1 MALNVVFIGFILI
14 GFLVALIRFFA
25 FKDLEIFTTII
36 QGTFDS
42 AAVGFDICIKLT
54 GALTLWMGIMKIG
67 ENGKAVR
74 YLSKLVAPFFNRLF
88 PELPKN
94 HPVFGSI
101 MMNFSANMLGLDN
114 AATPMGLKAM
124 EELQELNTQK
134 EKASNAQIMFLVLNT
149 SGLTLIP
156 ISIIALRTTEL
167 TLQQTG
173 KFANVPLG
181 SFATDV
187 FIPILIATFVAS
199 LVGIIAVSIKQKI
212 NLLQPIVM
220 AYLVGAVLLIV
231 GTIIYFEGLTPEQ
244 IKVRSSFIASF
255 TLFSVIVSFV
265 LLAIKN
271 KVNVYESFIEGA
283 KGGFKTAIKIVPYLI
298 GILVAIGIF
307 RSCGALD
314 FITDAMRW
322 GVSFFTDKTEFVN
335 ALPTAIMK
343 PLSGGG
349 ARATMVES
357 MRHYGVAVVNGELI
371 ESFPS
376 FLSGVF
382 QGSTE
387 TTFYVLAVYFGSV
400 GIKKT
405 RYALGAGLVAD
416 LAGIIAAI
424 FVAYLFYAH

>member
-1 MALNVVFIGFILI
+1 MALNYVFVAFILI
-14 GFLVALIRFFA
+14 GFLTALYRFFVMGDMDV
-25 FKDLEIFTTII
+25 FSVIV
-36 QGTFDS
+36 QGTFDN
-42 AAVGFDICIKLT
+42 AKLGFELSLGLT

-67 ENGKAVR
+67 EDGKAVQL
-74 YLSKLVAPFFNRLF
+74 LSRIVAPFFNRLF

-94 HPVFGSI
+94 HSVFGSI

-124 EELQELNTQK
+124 GELQNLNPEPQ
-134 EKASNAQIMFLVLNT
+134 KASNAQIMFLVLNT

-156 ISIIALRTTEL
+156 VSILTLRT
-167 TLQQTG
+167 QQFYMQSQNLACTNLA
-173 KFANVPLG
+173 AN
-181 SFATDV
+181 ATDV
-187 FIPILIATFVAS
+187 FVPILIATFISS
-199 LVGIIAVSIKQKI
+199 LVGIIVVSLIQKI
-212 NLLQPIVM
+212 NLFQPVII
-220 AYLVGAVLLIV
+220 AYLGGAAALI
-231 GTIIYFEGLTPEQ
+231 GLTIWYFSQLDPEVVANQ
-244 IKVRSSFIASF
+244 SSIIANF
-255 TLFSVIVSFV
+255 TLFSIIATFV
-265 LLAIKN
+265 ALALKN
-271 KVNVYESFIEGA
+271 KINVYESFIEGA
-283 KGGFKTAIKIVPYLI
+283 KGGFSTAIKIVPYLV

-307 RSCGALD
+307 RTCGAMDLLIGGIAWI
-314 FITDAMRW
+314 F
-322 GVSFFTDKTEFVN
+322 SFFTDNLAFVD

-349 ARATMVES
+349 ARAMMVET
-357 MRHYGVAVVNGELI
+357 MNNYPLTCENGRII

-405 RYALGAGLVAD
+405 RYAVGAGLLAD

-424 FVAYLFYAH
+424 FIGYLFYAQ